1 MRFWL
6 TRNSEVPIREQVVT
20 QITLGILSGDLEPG
34 ERLPSLAELARR
46 FKLHQNTISPAYRQ
60 LEKEGWL
67 ELRSGSGVYVR
78 ARKPESIS
86 NGVALY
92 RQFTEL
98 LALARKLGIPL
109 SEVRERLR
117 QWLAIQPPD
126 HFLVIEPDSELRQ
139 IVVAEVQKC
148 VTLGVTDCNFDD
160 DLAKLIVGAVAVVLP
175 SKLRHMKR
183 LLPPGNEVLALKV
196 RSISCSMAPW
206 MPAQADLLIGVA
218 SRWQGFLKSAR
229 TMLLA
234 AKFPPEALV
243 VRDATKSGWRRGLP
257 QTAAVIC
264 DTVTASQLP
273 KGCNAICFRLLS
285 EESEQNL
292 RNYEEFVKGS
302 FTPIVTLR
310 RPPHTT

>member
-6 TRNSEVPIREQVVT
+6 ARNSEVPIREQIVT

-78 ARKPESIS
+78 ARKPESVT
-86 NGVALY
+86 NGIALY
-92 RQFTEL
+92 GQFTEV

-109 SEVRERLR
+109 SEVRERLGR
-117 QWLAIQPPD
+117 WLAIQPPD
-126 HFLVIEPDSELRQ
+126 HFLVIEPDPELRR
-139 IVVAEVQKC
+139 IVVAEIQQC
-148 VTLGVTDCNFDD
+148 VTLPVVDCDFDGSAANSM
-160 DLAKLIVGAVAVVLP
+160 LGAVAVVLP
-175 SKLRHMKR
+175 SKLKQAKR
-183 LLPPGNEVLALKV
+183 LLPPGIEILALKV
-196 RSISCSMAPW
+196 RSIPSSMALW

-218 SRWQGFLKSAR
+218 SRWEGFLKSAR
-229 TMLLA
+229 TMLIA

-243 VRDATKSGWRRGLP
+243 VRDGSKPGWRRGLAE
-257 QTAAVIC
+257 TAAVIC

-273 KGCNAICFRLLS
+273 KGCRAICFRLLS
-285 EESEQNL
+285 EEAEQEL
-292 RNYEEFVKGS
+292 RNYEEFVKGT
-302 FTPIVTLR
+302 F
-310 RPPHTT
+310 PPRL